1 MVLTKEG
8 YWIISDLLCQGKTM
22 PRTYASAFRQF
33 QRRALGALTDLR
45 REISVRETEL
55 RELRD
60 EERRLARLA
69 GRVALPSSS
78 ARLSASSGRVNWRQ
92 VLAKLPKEFRTS
104 DLPRVAALKY
114 KRPSEIYAGISRWT
128 DAGLVKRKERG
139 VYQRLS

>member
-1 MVLTKEG
+1 
-8 YWIISDLLCQGKTM
+8 M
-22 PRTYASAFRQF
+22 PRTYRSAFREF
-33 QRRALGALTDLR
+33 QRRARGALTDLR

-69 GRVALPSSS
+69 GRIALPSSS
-78 ARLSASSGRVNWRQ
+78 ARRSASSGRVNWRQ
-92 VLAKLPKEFRTS
+92 VLAKLPKQFKTA
-104 DLPRVAALKY
+104 DLRKVAALKY

-128 DAGLVKRKERG
+128 AAGLVKRRERG